1 MDFNLGRSSQKLTPL
16 TLHATAHVIIWVSFV
31 IVSVNT
37 VNIASA
43 SKAAYLYLCKDTP
56 VKINIKLYFSL
67 LTLAFVVNL
76 CMFCFYFQT
85 FMRIS

>member
-1 MDFNLGRSSQKLTPL
+1 MLLQADMWYEKAEEWVQKIVDFNLGRSSQKLTPL

-43 SKAAYLYLCKDTP
+43 SKATYLYLCK
-56 VKINIKLYFSL
+56 
-67 LTLAFVVNL
+67 
-76 CMFCFYFQT
+76 
-85 FMRIS
+85 